1 MTLSLA
7 QLQQNFAQSLKYQ
20 TEAEDCD
27 ITSDKFNATERL
39 QIYRNNFVMS
49 LTEVLQATYPMLHT
63 VLGEECFDAI
73 ARYYI
78 LSHPLSEGDVS
89 RYGNHFDDVISHF
102 PQVTVAAPYAS
113 DLTRFE
119 WTLDK
124 AQQTFGQSKEQS
136 SSSLLPLETI
146 HSLSKQQHSSVIL
159 HLAPWVFPFTTAFG
173 LFALQRAFSVQN
185 FDNIPLNQPQSG
197 VIACNENGQP
207 WAKELQHEEF
217 QLLTNLYSKTPL
229 GNIPQETL
237 TGLPSLLSLNIVA
250 GFSLVTPN

>member
-7 QLQQNFAQSLKYQ
+7 QLQQSFAQGLKYQ

-27 ITSDKFNATERL
+27 IISDKFSATERL
-39 QIYRNNFVMS
+39 QIYRNNFVIS
-49 LTEVLQATYPMLHT
+49 LTEALQATYPMLLA

-89 RYGNHFDDVISHF
+89 RYGSHFDDVISHF
-102 PQVTVAAPYAS
+102 PQVTAAAPYAS
-113 DLTRFE
+113 DLARFE
-119 WTLDK
+119 WTIDK
-124 AQQTFGQSKEQS
+124 AQQTFGQTQEQS
-136 SSSLLPLETI
+136 SLQPLETI
-146 HSLSKQQHSSVIL
+146 HSLSEQQHSRVIF

-173 LFALQRAFSVQN
+173 LFALQRAFTVQN
-185 FDNIPLNQPQSG
+185 FDNVTLTHSQSG
-197 VIACNENGQP
+197 VIACDEDGQP

-229 GNIPQETL
+229 GKLPSKTL

-250 GFSLVTPN
+250 GFSLVTPH

>member
-7 QLQQNFAQSLKYQ
+7 QLQQNFAQSLRYQ
-20 TEAEDCD
+20 AEGEQCD
-27 ITSDKFNATERL
+27 IISDKFSATERL

-49 LTEVLQATYPMLHT
+49 LTEALQATYPMLLA

-102 PQVTVAAPYAS
+102 PQVTAAAPYAS
-113 DLTRFE
+113 DLARFE

-136 SSSLLPLETI
+136 SLQPLETI
-146 HSLSKQQHSSVIL
+146 QSLSEQQHSSVIL

-173 LFALQRAFSVQN
+173 LFALQKAFSVQN
-185 FDNIPLNQPQSG
+185 FENLTLNRSQSG
-197 VIACNENGQP
+197 VIACDENGHP
-207 WAKELQHEEF
+207 WAKELQHQEF
-217 QLLTNLYSKTPL
+217 QLLTNLYSTTPL

-237 TGLPSLLSLNIVA
+237 TRLPSLLPLNIVA